1 MGRVSSVT
9 TGLGVRERHWAEQRS
24 GAMGERRWAEQRLCN
39 GRKTLGRATVWC
51 KGGKTLGRAMVWC
64 KEEDA
69 LVQWENDAGQ
79 SNGLVQGRKT
89 LDEATVWCKEE
100 RRWAK
105 QRSSAGSA
113 RLCGWSRGELVWSQF
128 WVMPVLG
135 TMPLLGGD
143 QLWSWVRMGG
153 DQVSLVRVGG
163 QLWVIPKVGHPSYVR

>member
-1 MGRVSSVT
+1 
-9 TGLGVRERHWAEQRS
+9 
-24 GAMGERRWAEQRLCN
+24 
-39 GRKTLGRATVWC
+39 
-51 KGGKTLGRAMVWC
+51 MVWC

-89 LDEATVWCKEE
+89 LGKATVWCKEE

-113 RLCGWSRGELVWSQF
+113 RLCGWSSGELMWSQF
-128 WVMPVLG
+128 WVPVLG
-135 TMPLLGGD
+135 TRPLLGGD
-143 QLWSWVRMGG
+143 QLWRWVRMGE

-163 QLWVIPKVGHPSYVR
+163 QLWVTPKVGHPSYVR